1 MSNLV
6 VLVVKTIYKNRSMFQ
21 VSFLSTL
28 ANTVVF
34 QTKEKVLFVYVL
46 FFYLFLL
53 IKITLKVHFCFI
65 IYGALRNKM
74 TLQNHL
80 IKKYKNSKTISLVT
94 VCTLSLLIP
103 IFLKGIML
111 SWPPQT
117 C

>member
-1 MSNLV
+1 
-6 VLVVKTIYKNRSMFQ
+6 MFQ

-53 IKITLKVHFCFI
+53 IKITLKVHFCFS